1 MLRLTK
7 YFVGFL
13 VVLFFV
19 PLIYTTSYYFTEIRP
34 HNDSIVEKIDSYE
47 SLTRNHELMEVMAV
61 NEEGRNGMVRYVG
74 HTLALETS
82 KKGLRKYSHLDGLHW
97 LFWVWVLHSE
107 NEIFKLWLAIAPYE
121 IGSGMNEASM
131 HHFNKSITQLSC
143 NQLAQLVVMVR
154 SPSKYKPGSERS
166 EQRIKNRGTASVCSS

>member
-34 HNDSIVEKIDSYE
+34 HNDSIAEKINSYE
-47 SLTRNHELMEVMAV
+47 SLSRNHGLMEEMAV
-61 NEEGRNGMVRYVG
+61 NEEGRNGMVRYVA
-74 HTLALETS
+74 HTLALEATQ
-82 KKGLRKYSHLDGLHW
+82 KDFKKYSHLVGLHW

-107 NEIFKLWLAIAPYE
+107 KEVFKLWLAIAPYE
-121 IGSGMNEASM
+121 SGSGMNDASM
-131 HHFNKSITQLSC
+131 HYFNQSIEQLSC
-143 NQLAQLVVMVR
+143 NQLAELVVMVR

-166 EQRIKNRGTASVCSS
+166 KQRIMSRGMASACSS